1 VLTQPRNI
9 SSSNFIFTFYYII
22 FSFIIKDFLKYMIL
36 WFFLAVDSPR
46 NIPTQYDSDRTQTGK
61 DNSKRQAD
69 LSKQLKRQ
77 VTVIPDFPTQPFIY
91 DQSGQKFHC
100 RYKDHTAKNL
110 TPQRFLKAK
119 HSSLDIEK
127 QKTDSSKNK
136 HAPVRKATKQYFQ
149 SIIDASAKAPQKQI
163 LTYFFTHENALTF
176 VFSLH
181 SLGVF

>member
-1 VLTQPRNI
+1 M
-9 SSSNFIFTFYYII
+9 SSTLSSLSVSYTHLA
-22 FSFIIKDFLKYMIL
+22 KD
-36 WFFLAVDSPR
+36 
-46 NIPTQYDSDRTQTGK
+46 
-61 DNSKRQAD
+61 
-69 LSKQLKRQ
+69 
-77 VTVIPDFPTQPFIY
+77 
-91 DQSGQKFHC
+91 
-100 RYKDHTAKNL
+100 L